1 MSLLPLPA
9 GWDSDRIYSTNEVD
23 EDYASLPASDQQ
35 LIQAWRA
42 ADAELMNAR
51 LRAQISAYTDS
62 VNASRSAAGLN
73 TIEEADRA
81 FAEEMGIKDFDP
93 VTQGGLFDVAT
104 QMKRLGAE
112 AWGFV
117 VFKTWGYKDG
127 ERERW
132 DEYWRKWEEV
142 MQGRLRD
149 MGAKGDLKEGITG
162 KLLWWLV
169 DEVSM
174 DGKGVRECRECM
186 RELVEEAEEHIPLG
200 VDLDLCL
207 VVDRECVDS
216 LLEGGDEK
224 AWVWGVD
231 VDYGD
236 DDDEE
241 EGEGGVNEEDG
252 EDEEEDGNEEEEE
265 NEAGEGGEGEGRN
278 PEYPGHFKISVSV
291 LMPELWHTLDAQT
304 PDKLYPSKGM
314 IYGGI
319 VGNFAEAFAR

>member
-1 MSLLPLPA
+1 MPLPPLPA

-23 EDYASLPASDQQ
+23 EDYVSLPASDQQ

-51 LRAQISAYTDS
+51 LRAQISAYTGS
-62 VNASRSAAGLN
+62 VNASRSAAGL
-73 TIEEADRA
+73 TTSEEADRA

-93 VTQGGLFDVAT
+93 VTQGGLFDVAK
-104 QMKRLGAE
+104 QMKRLDAE

-117 VFKTWGYKDG
+117 VFKTWGYKDQ
-127 ERERW
+127 EKERW
-132 DEYWRKWEEV
+132 DEYWWKWEQG
-142 MQGRLRD
+142 MQVRLRD

-207 VVDRECVDS
+207 MVDRECVYS
-216 LLEGGDEK
+216 LLDGEEK
-224 AWVWGVD
+224 AWVWGID
-231 VDYGD
+231 VNYD
-236 DDDEE
+236 DDDGNSDEE
-241 EGEGGVNEEDG
+241 EGEEGDNEV
-252 EDEEEDGNEEEEE
+252 DEME
-265 NEAGEGGEGEGRN
+265 NKEGSEAGEGGEGEGLN
-278 PEYPGHFKISVSV
+278 PEYPGNFKISVSV
-291 LMPELWHTLDAQT
+291 LMPELWHTLDAQS
-304 PDKLYPSKGM
+304 PDKLYPGKRM

-319 VGNFAEAFAR
+319 VGNRVEASPR